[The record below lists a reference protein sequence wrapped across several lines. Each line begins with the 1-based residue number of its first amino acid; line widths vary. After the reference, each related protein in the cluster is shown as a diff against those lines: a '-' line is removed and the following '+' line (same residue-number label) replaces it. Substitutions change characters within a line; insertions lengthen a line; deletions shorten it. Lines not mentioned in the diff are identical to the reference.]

1 MTANRT
7 KKALRQKKMQKRGN
21 RLILPSKHYSRKR
34 HNNQKGGSPGPEM
47 GIISQLGGDLVSV
60 LPAKALDHEQGTWKG
75 KDVFRAKYYK
85 SPGCVEDMCSLE
97 DMFEEGS
104 PEREGTEEEK
114 KEALAQACLN
124 SLGVGMIE
132 RQTYEDYAS
141 VMKTFDSLSEKG
153 RFYVLESNLLTIRQ
167 YISSLFA
174 ESTSDVSDPEE
185 GLELKTRME
194 ASSSELK
201 LKLADKKR
209 DELMSLLKVLNPAY
223 YQYIVKTT
231 LLPVRVREEVA
242 AAMTFARRLT
252 NPVELL
258 NLVLKYYNTPDP
270 FYMDWHKQWLM
281 RSKPEDY
288 PPTTGFLGDYA
299 TFKFRIVKAVFCPHS
314 AAVNRYKEGENWD
327 FHGTIAPIELPM
339 MGIQHPER
347 FQKTIQETYMD
358 SFTRHNLIKMAE
370 NQSAPALNVDKRFR
384 DMTKYPGT
392 DAGVEKYAA
401 EMFVE
406 VLSRILDMNTK
417 DTRELIKN
425 DLNVHPVFRKL
436 YEDRKDDS
444 EGEATR
450 NLSKTPTPE
459 ESITALRETGKFN
472 LISKVF
478 GGVFGT
484 SILYALQNNW
494 DIGTIG
500 DRDLDMTGNLDKNW
514 LPNGEPLGMFA
525 HMLTMQMNIRGTN
538 LEENMDCR
546 RFVLKNIHH
555 ESDERLRPTISVG
568 AARSILGFLQKEA
581 PYYLKQYPELFEKGG
596 APDAKLG
603 DRLYGGVDGYREI
616 DLEKKMAR
624 VVNVYETTLT
634 LPDIEIEGTG
644 KEGVYRICMITEVS
658 EYKNI
663 DNTDTPVERSTIFQ
677 VVWEDQ
683 SLANQNAFGEECVAL
698 DKMLMDNIWRSM
710 NSKAIEAGNT
720 LLPQAEPSQEEKQEE
735 PAPESAPA
743 PEPAVGEVPQ
753 PEEPK
758 QEEMEEELGEL
769 EEVNIGETGDNE
781 ELEKVDLKIEDDGDK
796 TDIDSDVESDTDI
809 EETSPIPSMPPVP
822 KPAPG
827 KSALKVREE
836 GYRIKPASRSRKLM
850 RDFAPNRT
858 RKVRIDT
865 KRNLSEDLMLDDDGN
880 PLRGVDRKPV
890 SKNIADSV
898 IALG

>member
-21 RLILPSKHYSRKR
+21 KIILPSNQYSRKR
-34 HNNQKGGSPGPEM
+34 HNSQKGGSSGPEM
-47 GIISQLGGDLVSV
+47 GIISQLGGELVSV
-60 LPAKALDHEQGTWKG
+60 LPAKALDYEKGTWKG
-75 KDVFRAKYYK
+75 EEVFRAKYYK

-97 DMFEEGS
+97 ELFEEGS
-104 PEREGTEEEK
+104 PERQGTEEEK
-114 KEALAQACLN
+114 KKALAQACLN
-124 SLGVGMIE
+124 SLGVGMME

-141 VMKTFDSLSEKG
+141 VMKAFDSLSEKG

-185 GLELKTRME
+185 GLEMKTRME

-201 LKLADKKR
+201 LKLNDKKR
-209 DELMSLLKVLNPAY
+209 DELISLLKVLNPAY

-270 FYMDWHKQWLM
+270 FYTEWHKQWLL
-281 RSKPEDY
+281 RTKPEDY
-288 PPTTGFLGDYA
+288 PSATRFLGEYA
-299 TFKFRIVKAVFCPHS
+299 SYKFRIVKAVFCPHS
-314 AAVNRYKEGENWD
+314 VAANRYKEGENWD
-327 FHGTIAPIELPM
+327 FHGTCAPLELPM
-339 MGIQHPER
+339 RAVQDEEKL
-347 FQKTIQETYMD
+347 QKTMQETYMD
-358 SFTRHNLIKMAE
+358 SFMRPNLIVIAE
-370 NQSAPALNVDKRFR
+370 NQSAPALSIDKRFR
-384 DMTKYPGT
+384 DITKYPET
-392 DAGVEKYAA
+392 DAGTEKYATG
-401 EMFVE
+401 MFVE
-406 VLSRILDMNTK
+406 VLSQILGMDTK

-425 DLNVHPVFRKL
+425 DLNVHPMFRL
-436 YEDRKDDS
+436 LDEDRKDEDT
-444 EGEATR
+444 EGEARR
-450 NLSKTPTPE
+450 NLSIEHTLE
-459 ESITALRETGKFN
+459 ESMTALRETGKFN
-472 LISKVF
+472 LITKVF
-478 GGVFGT
+478 GGVLGP
-484 SILYALQNNW
+484 SIYYVLQDNW
-494 DIGTIG
+494 NIGTIG
-500 DRDLDMTGNLDKNW
+500 DRDLDMTGNLDQNW
-514 LPNGEPLGMFA
+514 RPNGEQLGMFA
-525 HMLTMQMNIRGTN
+525 HMLTMQMNTSGTN
-538 LEENMDCR
+538 MQENTDCA
-546 RFVLKNIHH
+546 RFVLSNIHH
-555 ESDERLRPTISVG
+555 ESNKMLRPTISVG

-603 DRLYGGVDGYREI
+603 DRLYGGVDAYREI

-624 VVNVYETTLT
+624 VVSIYEAALI
-634 LPDIEIEGTG
+634 LPDVEIEGPGMSG
-644 KEGVYRICMITEVS
+644 KYRICMITEVS

-663 DNTDTPVERSTIFQ
+663 DNTDTPIERSTIFQ

-683 SLANQNAFGEECVAL
+683 SLENQNAFGEECVTL
-698 DKMLMDNIWRSM
+698 DKMLMDNIWSSM
-710 NSKAIEAGNT
+710 NSKAINAGDI
-720 LLPQAEPSQEEKQEE
+720 LLPQTEPTQEEKQEE
-735 PAPESAPA
+735 PEPAPEPETA

-753 PEEPK
+753 PEEPE
-758 QEEMEEELGEL
+758 QEETEEELGEL

-850 RDFAPNRT
+850 RDIAPNRT

-865 KRNLSEDLMLDDDGN
+865 KLNLSDDLMLDDDGN
-880 PLRGVDRKPV
+880 PLRGVDNKPV
-890 SKNIADSV
+890 NRNEG